1 MFHESGGEEEFEDT
15 FGWSAEGEERYF
27 AEPTLSSIVT
37 TKPSRMGE
45 RAVGGQAVAVVK
57 YKSYAI
63 DIEHNRWAHSMYGIH
78 CTSIWLHTHSH
89 AHTHLRRHRY

>member
-1 MFHESGGEEEFEDT
+1 MTHDQDNLPRDKSQELYLKTEALKHPSLLLPSFPVAAMFHESGGEEEFEDT

-45 RAVGGQAVAVVK
+45 RAVGGQWPLLN
-57 YKSYAI
+57 I
-63 DIEHNRWAHSMYGIH
+63 NRMP
-78 CTSIWLHTHSH
+78 
-89 AHTHLRRHRY
+89 